1 MSVVVGKLVKLR
13 KHYAS
18 AVLWSRW
25 DAYRFTSDDR
35 SGTINNGDVALVI
48 ELYEEQAKDDM
59 GFIAAGV
66 LKVRR
71 KGGDASGAKDDMCFI
86 AAGVKVYFN
95 NTVGWLPLDWIE
107 EAV

>member
-48 ELYEEQAKDDM
+48 ELYEEQA
-59 GFIAAGV
+59 G
-66 LKVRR
+66 
-71 KGGDASGAKDDMCFI
+71 FI

-95 NTVGWLPLDWIE
+95 NTVGWLSLDWIE

>member
-1 MSVVVGKLVKLR
+1 MKLR

-66 LKVRR
+66 
-71 KGGDASGAKDDMCFI
+71 
-86 AAGVKVYFN
+86 KVYFN